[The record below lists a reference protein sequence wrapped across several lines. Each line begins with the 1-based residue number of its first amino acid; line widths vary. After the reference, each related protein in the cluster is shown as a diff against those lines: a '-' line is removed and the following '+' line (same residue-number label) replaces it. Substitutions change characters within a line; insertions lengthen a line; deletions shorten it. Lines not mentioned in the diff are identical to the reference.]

1 MSTPGHVTD
10 LHVSAARPVR
20 MVVLAS
26 LGGALEFY
34 DFVAYGIFAVYIAD
48 AFFPAKDQTASLASA
63 FAAFAGGYLIRPL
76 GGAVFSHFGDRFG
89 RRSAFLASLVG
100 ISLAT
105 TGMAL
110 CPSYET
116 WGVWATATF
125 VTLRLLQ
132 GFCLGGE
139 MPGATTYVSEAA
151 APGRA
156 GLACGLLFCCASLG
170 VVLASGVS
178 AGLHSLMPAQAVAQY
193 GWRLAFALGGLLGL
207 LSYLPRK
214 QLAESLVFLRLRE
227 RQEVERAPLLLV
239 LRRNF
244 GRVAIGVGTTAAVA
258 AFNGVLFAYLPA
270 YLVRVVGYPASL
282 VASAVTVGLVA
293 NALAVLA
300 AGALCDVFQVRM
312 VHRAGAIL
320 VLLASWPFFNAVS
333 VPGATNLVW
342 TLAGFGALGGVMG
355 GAFAIMLVG
364 LFPARVR
371 FSGVAMAFNTS
382 FAVFGGLTPAAATGL
397 IAVTGDKAAPAFYL
411 AGAAVI
417 ALMAGLWVK
426 KPDEPLREPN
436 GRPMQ
441 A

>member
-1 MSTPGHVTD
+1 MPISDYMTD
-10 LHVSAARPVR
+10 QRPPTARPVR

-48 AFFPAKDQTASLASA
+48 AFFPARDQIASLASA

-76 GGAVFSHFGDRFG
+76 GGATFSHFGDRFG
-89 RRSAFLASLVG
+89 RRSAFLVSLVG

-125 VTLRLLQ
+125 VMLRLLQ

-139 MPGATTYVSEAA
+139 LPGAITYVSEAA
-151 APGRA
+151 APGRT

-178 AGLHSLMPAQAVAQY
+178 VGLHSLMPAQAVAKY

-214 QLAESLVFLRLRE
+214 QLAESPAFMRLRE
-227 RQEVERAPLLLV
+227 WQDVERAPLLLV
-239 LRRNF
+239 LRHNL
-244 GRVAIGVGTTAAVA
+244 GRVAVGIGTTAVVA

-270 YLVRVVGYPASL
+270 YPQGSPHFL
-282 VASAVTVGLVA
+282 
-293 NALAVLA
+293 
-300 AGALCDVFQVRM
+300 
-312 VHRAGAIL
+312 
-320 VLLASWPFFNAVS
+320 S
-333 VPGATNLVW
+333 V
-342 TLAGFGALGGVMG
+342 
-355 GAFAIMLVG
+355 
-364 LFPARVR
+364 
-371 FSGVAMAFNTS
+371 
-382 FAVFGGLTPAAATGL
+382 
-397 IAVTGDKAAPAFYL
+397 
-411 AGAAVI
+411 
-417 ALMAGLWVK
+417 
-426 KPDEPLREPN
+426 
-436 GRPMQ
+436 
-441 A
+441 